1 MTFLQSNG
9 HVGKPFS
16 LPKVPGVCVKPQLFR
31 GWRVQVATLKNY
43 CRDLDLP
50 FGDPRR
56 AELLGIIERIEHH
69 DQRWAE
75 ENLPKPSA
83 VAALRRCPRWR
94 WGSASPHAGLR
105 QRGRAPCATT
115 G

>member
-1 MTFLQSNG
+1 MTFLPSNG

-69 DQRWAE
+69 DQEVRHLIAE
-75 ENLPKPSA
+75 LLSVVVVDYSTAKA
-83 VAALRRCPRWR
+83 M
-94 WGSASPHAGLR
+94 G
-105 QRGRAPCATT
+105 
-115 G
+115 